1 MWPPSITNIM
11 RKTLLTILALGAVAM
26 MSCRKENTPSQPIW
40 PDDKDDETTETV
52 EKPLDGGNI
61 VVAHRGGSA
70 EAGKG
75 FPDNSIA
82 SLEYAMSLKCY
93 ASECDI
99 YWTKDN
105 KVVVAHADS
114 ECKINGVHP
123 WEATLAE
130 LRAKGNIG
138 NGEQLPE
145 LQDFISKVMSKG
157 SCTRLWLDIKNIT
170 SPSTLTGYPIN
181 ACRRSCEIIKEMK
194 AQNFVEFIC
203 TGNATVMAES
213 YKYARAAGVN
223 IGWMGNQAASVY
235 QQKSY
240 TWANLS
246 TEYMKQGGGVRTI
259 EEFTKAGI
267 AISVFNADNDATMNY
282 YISNASSMK
291 AICTN
296 YPKKLIEKMRK

>member
-1 MWPPSITNIM
+1 M
-11 RKTLLTILALGAVAM
+11 
-26 MSCRKENTPSQPIW
+26 
-40 PDDKDDETTETV
+40 
-52 EKPLDGGNI
+52 
-61 VVAHRGGSA
+61 
-70 EAGKG
+70 
-75 FPDNSIA
+75 
-82 SLEYAMSLKCY
+82 
-93 ASECDI
+93 
-99 YWTKDN
+99 
-105 KVVVAHADS
+105 
-114 ECKINGVHP
+114 
-123 WEATLAE
+123 AE

-145 LQDFISKVMSKG
+145 LQDFIAKVMSKG

-246 TEYMKQGGGVRTI
+246 TQYMKQGGGVRTI

-267 AISVFNADNDATMNY
+267 AISVFNADDDATMNY

-296 YPKKLIEKMRK
+296 YPKKLIGKMQK